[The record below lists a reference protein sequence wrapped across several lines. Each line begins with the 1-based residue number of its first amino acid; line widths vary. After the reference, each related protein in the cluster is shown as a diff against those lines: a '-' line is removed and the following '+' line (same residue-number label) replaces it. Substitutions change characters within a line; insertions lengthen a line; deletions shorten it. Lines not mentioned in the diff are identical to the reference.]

1 MSKQFTAF
9 LNDENESVLTVE
21 QLQKFSKAEQK
32 QVLQWCLCDTWFFAQ
47 RVMRAPN
54 SLPLQPCHRDF
65 CYAMVPP
72 NPDAPI
78 QQWDATKER
87 ALLCFRGFGKTTLS
101 SVHILQCIL
110 CCPNIRILLVGGVV
124 AHAERKMR
132 AVVDLFNT
140 PTIEHLF
147 AQFYNA
153 SVKAGVFTTSART
166 ATLREAT
173 ISCASFRSTNASGHY
188 ELVSCDDAANDAN
201 QGTSAAVEKSLIK
214 FDDLA
219 PLVEPDCY
227 IDYIG
232 VRTDAADIPSQMFA
246 RSIANGT
253 PLGGC
258 EIPVFQPKQ
267 SVTKAKLK
275 LNLATDVDFAW
286 PQRWN
291 EKTLQRLYALPNFLE
306 NYLLEICEAE
316 QKPAIEPVTPELLHS
331 CLTKN
336 VNYLDDAPVLHGD
349 LSSISARGTDCTAI
363 VGGYW
368 NPTKK
373 LLTVSQLLYRKF
385 TNEYDFLRQVQNFYG
400 EYTTSLNVVH
410 FFVENNRDEQQ
421 LFESKFISQNT
432 PAKFFPSLGSKY
444 ERVAGLW
451 TAIRV
456 GKIKFAEELQT
467 HSLEWQ
473 ALVQQICF
481 FSGVEGMA
489 DDAADALATLWVHC
503 QTITTVEVGNNVP
516 QDFGE
521 EIINPFPVNPARPC
535 NMLKIRRPD
544 TIQQPVEYA
553 DPFYARAFSV
563 NKYDTPL

>member
-1 MSKQFTAF
+1 MSKPFTAF

-21 QLQKFSKAEQK
+21 QLQKFSKPEQE
-32 QVLQWCLCDTWFFAQ
+32 QIRQWCMRDTWFLSQ
-47 RVMRAPN
+47 RVLRQPY

-65 CYAMVPP
+65 CCSLVQP
-72 NPDAPI
+72 NPDLPI

-101 SVHILQCIL
+101 SVHIVQCIL

-140 PTIEHLF
+140 PIIEYLF
-147 AQFYNA
+147 PDFYNA
-153 SVKAGVFTTSART
+153 SVKAGAFTTSART

-201 QGTSAAVEKSLIK
+201 QGTSAAVEKSLVK

-258 EIPVFQPKQ
+258 EIPVFTVKEGIN
-267 SVTKAKLK
+267 KKDKLK
-275 LNLATDVDFAW
+275 LNLSTDVDYAW

-291 EKTLQRLYALPNFLE
+291 EKTLQRVYALPNFLE
-306 NYLLEICEAE
+306 NYLLEIFEAE
-316 QKPAIEPVTPELLHS
+316 PEPEIQPVTPELLRS
-331 CLTKN
+331 CITKS
-336 VNYLDDAPVLHGD
+336 VDYLGDVAVINAD
-349 LSSISARGTDCTAI
+349 LSRTFTTNEERKDFCGL

-368 NPTKK
+368 NFSTKI
-373 LLTVSQLLYRKF
+373 LTVTRLLHEKF
-385 TNEYDFLRQVQNFYG
+385 SSDEDFLRQMRAFYADFCLNF
-400 EYTTSLNVVH
+400 TRVR
-410 FFVENNRDEQQ
+410 FRVEANQSEQRFEQSFAQ
-421 LFESKFISQNT
+421 LKMQADFI
-432 PAKFFPSLGSKY
+432 PSIDRKY
-444 ERVAGLW
+444 ERVSVLW
-451 TAIRV
+451 DAIRS
-456 GKIKFAEELQT
+456 GKVKFADEL
-467 HSLEWQ
+467 SKSSEWQ
-473 ALVQQICF
+473 ILVNQICY
-481 FSGVEGMA
+481 FSGNERQH
-489 DDAADALATLWVHC
+489 DDAVDSLAQLFAYC
-503 QTITTVEVGNNVP
+503 QTITTAEPNLNVP
-516 QDFGE
+516 DFGDDA
-521 EIINPFPVNPARPC
+521 INPFPVNPARPC
-535 NMLKIRRPD
+535 NTVKIRRPD
-544 TIQQPVEYA
+544 TMQPHIPLSMRTLSMVECLH
-553 DPFYARAFSV
+553 R
-563 NKYDTPL
+563 L